1 MTLHRALV
9 AACAVFM
16 MTAVSSA
23 ADAPPPPACPA
34 HQGGWGLMGA
44 LSPEQ
49 RMMRFELARQATANM
64 TDDQRRAWRQADRE
78 KLQAMSAADRQKY
91 LADLTAQWNALPAD
105 RKAEIQKMADQFRGN
120 HPRLAGCN

>member
-1 MTLHRALV
+1 
-9 AACAVFM
+9 
-16 MTAVSSA
+16 
-23 ADAPPPPACPA
+23 
-34 HQGGWGLMGA
+34 MGA